1 MPIESLRDITRGG
14 GSAFAAGGFY
24 EGATAPDPVNFPLWF
39 NTTDGVFLVRVGTV
53 WVEPGANFVPTGGTT
68 GQVLLKVSG
77 TDFDL
82 AWGAPTIDWAA
93 VTGKPTTFTP
103 SAHSHAIADVTGL
116 QDALD
121 GKQAAGSYLTAE
133 TDPVFQASAAAGITG
148 TNISN
153 WNTAF
158 GWGNHASA
166 GYQVALVSGT
176 NIKTINGES
185 VLGSGNIVVSGGGSS
200 LSPIL
205 SWAI

>member
-39 NTTDGVFLVRVGTV
+39 NTTDGVFLVRVGSV

-77 TDFDL
+77 ADFDL

-103 SAHSHAIADVTGL
+103 AAHTHAIADVTGL

-121 GKQAAGSYLTAE
+121 GKQATL
-133 TDPVFQASAAAGITG
+133 D
-148 TNISN
+148 
-153 WNTAF
+153 
-158 GWGNHASA
+158 
-166 GYQVALVSGT
+166 SGT

-185 VLGSGNIVVSGGGSS
+185 VLGSGNIVFSGSGASYGQLRKASF
-200 LSPIL
+200 LL
-205 SWAI
+205 